1 MSGQTTRHDP
11 QIADNPGIQ
20 QLVDCLNLIQLTV
33 YGMKRILV
41 ALIFLVAAT
50 ASGFAQEI
58 VGGDSVPI
66 SGAGSGTGEGDR
78 LTAGGYA
85 SWLHMAMFSK
95 PSDVW
100 ANTSMLHNRLN
111 FKAYAGNRLTFSLE
125 LRNRFV
131 TGDMVTLDPGYIT
144 GLSADQGW
152 ADLSW
157 NLSKGS
163 SYVLNM
169 MVDRAYLDFTTGKL
183 QVRAGRQRI
192 NWSQALIWN
201 PNDIFNT
208 YSFFD
213 FDYVERPGSDALR
226 LTYSTGPASSVE
238 AAVKADSQ
246 GRITA
251 AALGRFTLLNTDL
264 QFLAG
269 VTDDDYFTAG
279 TGWSGAIGSLSV
291 RGEATMF
298 APLDGESGEKSSIIA
313 TLGFDRAFS
322 DKVTALAQVMY
333 SNNPVSL
340 DGFNDLY
347 GGGLTARQLAF
358 SEFSAAAQ
366 VTCTPVPLVNIS
378 IAAIWFPDLDGFYAG
393 PSADI
398 SLAENVDFTVLWQ
411 HFQSTF
417 GDEETRINLGFIRI
431 RYSF

>member
-1 MSGQTTRHDP
+1 
-11 QIADNPGIQ
+11 
-20 QLVDCLNLIQLTV
+20 
-33 YGMKRILV
+33 MKHILL
-41 ALIFLVAAT
+41 ALIFLAAFT
-50 ASGFAQEI
+50 AAGYTQETNR
-58 VGGDSVPI
+58 GDSI
-66 SGAGSGTGEGDR
+66 TLSGAGSGTKAGDW
-78 LTAGGYA
+78 LSAGGYA

-111 FKAYAGNRLTFSLE
+111 FKAYAGSRFTFTLE
-125 LRNRFV
+125 ARNRFV
-131 TGDMVTLDPGYIT
+131 TGDMVRMDPNYIP

-157 NLSKGS
+157 NISKGN

-169 MVDRAYLDFTTGKL
+169 MVDRAYMDFTAGKM

-226 LTYSTGPASSVE
+226 LTYSAGPASAVE

-269 VTDDDYFTAG
+269 VTDGDYITAG
-279 TGWSGAIGSLSV
+279 TGWSGAIGSVSV
-291 RGEATMF
+291 RGEATLF
-298 APLDGESGEKSSIIA
+298 APLDGAAGEKNNIIA
-313 TLGFDRAFS
+313 TLGIDKAFS

-333 SNNPVSL
+333 TNNPVSL
-340 DGFNDLY
+340 DGFTDLY

-378 IAAIWFPDLDGFYAG
+378 VAAIWFPDLDGFYAG
-393 PSADI
+393 PSADF
-398 SLAENVDFTVLWQ
+398 SLAENVDFTIIWQ
-411 HFQSTF
+411 HFNSTF
-417 GDEETRINLGFIRI
+417 GEDKTRINLGFIRI

>member
-1 MSGQTTRHDP
+1 MRRIS
-11 QIADNPGIQ
+11 
-20 QLVDCLNLIQLTV
+20 LTV
-33 YGMKRILV
+33 TGLRHTGLTVDGIRLRFL
-41 ALIFLVAAT
+41 ALIMVSAFTVT
-50 ASGFAQEI
+50 GYSQ
-58 VGGDSVPI
+58 D
-66 SGAGSGTGEGDR
+66 AGSGDYGADTGTGKSGW

-85 SWLHMAMFSK
+85 SWLHMSMFDR
-95 PSDVW
+95 PSDNWV
-100 ANTSMLHNRLN
+100 NTGMLHNRLN
-111 FKAYAGNRLTFSLE
+111 FKAYAGSRFTFTLE
-125 LRNRFV
+125 ARNRFV
-131 TGDMVTLDPGYIT
+131 TGDMVKLDPAYIT

-157 NLSKGS
+157 NISEGS

-169 MVDRAYLDFTTGKL
+169 MVDRAYIDFTAGNL
-183 QVRAGRQRI
+183 QLRAGRQRI

-226 LTYSTGPASSVE
+226 LTWSTGPASSVE
-238 AAVKADSQ
+238 AAVKSDSH

-279 TGWSGAIGSLSV
+279 TGWSGAIGSFSV
-291 RGEATMF
+291 RGEATLF
-298 APLDGESGEKSSIIA
+298 TPLDGTEGEKSNFIA
-313 TLGFDRAFS
+313 TLGIDRAFS

-333 SNNPVSL
+333 SNNPADL
-340 DGFNDLY
+340 DGFTDLY

-366 VTCTPVPLVNIS
+366 VAYTPVPLVS
-378 IAAIWFPDLDGFYAG
+378 VSVSAIWFPDLDGFYAG
-393 PSADI
+393 PSVDI
-398 SLAENVDFTVLWQ
+398 SLAENVDLTVLWQ
-411 HFQSTF
+411 HFNSTF
-417 GDEETRINLGFIRI
+417 GEEETRINLAFMRI